1 MSEISA
7 PESESI
13 DVAIVGGGLSGLV
26 TAVRAS
32 MAGLRAIVFEKG
44 AEERYLCASR
54 LTGGVFHVCMMD
66 IRTDPQK
73 LAAIINE
80 ETGGFCSPEL
90 ADLVACNALRA
101 VTWLTRAGVRFIR
114 GPYPHLSF
122 MLTPPNVVR
131 VGAAWRGRGGDSALC
146 VLEAQLIKCG
156 GQIRRGHRAKGL
168 LSSPL
173 GDCVGLEVESA
184 QGFSQVRSSAV
195 VLADGGFQ
203 SSVPALSRY
212 VTPAPEKVFQRNARR
227 SSGDALDMAEVFAPA
242 IAGMDSFYGHVL
254 SRLALHNEKLWPY
267 PWLDDIVA
275 MGIIVDGHGRR
286 FCDEGLGGGAV
297 ANRIARLTDPLS
309 ATVICDAKMWAA
321 NARSLVIPANPYLQ
335 LLGGVVHQANDL
347 TSLAQMADLP
357 KDCLVRSVEAYNR
370 SIASGSG
377 LSLSPSRTSVGRTSA
392 SPIAHGPFYA
402 IPACAGITYT
412 MGGPVIDS
420 HARMVSRAG
429 HPIGGLY
436 IVGAAS
442 GGIEGGPRPGYVGG
456 LVKAA
461 VTGLA
466 AAEHIVSTRF
476 SLRTMPQGISSAGQP

>member
-1 MSEISA
+1 MSQISA
-7 PESESI
+7 PGSESI

-44 AEERYLCASR
+44 TEERYLCASR
-54 LTGGVFHVCMMD
+54 LTGGVFHVCMTD

-73 LAAIINE
+73 LAEIISE

-90 ADLVACNALRA
+90 ADLVAGNALRA

-131 VGAAWRGRGGDSALC
+131 VGAAWRGRGGDSALR
-146 VLEAQLIKCG
+146 VLEGQLVKCG
-156 GQIRRGHRAKGL
+156 GQIRRGHRARGL

-173 GDCVGLEVESA
+173 RDCIGLEVEGA
-184 QGFSQVRSSAV
+184 QGISQVRSSAV

-212 VTPAPEKVFQRNARR
+212 VSPAPEKVFQRNARR
-227 SSGDALDMAEVFAPA
+227 SFGNALEMAEVFAPA
-242 IAGMDSFYGHVL
+242 IVGMDSFYGHVL
-254 SRLALHNEKLWPY
+254 SRSALHNEKLWPY
-267 PWLDDIVA
+267 PWLDDIVTV
-275 MGIIVDGHGRR
+275 GVIVDGHGRR
-286 FCDEGLGGGAV
+286 FCDEGLGGVAV

-309 ATVICDAKMWAA
+309 ATVICDAEMWAA

-335 LLGGVVHQANDL
+335 LLGGVMHRASDL
-347 TSLAQMADLP
+347 TSLARMAGLP
-357 KDCLVRSVEAYNR
+357 DCLVRNVEAYN
-370 SIASGSG
+370 ASVTAWSG
-377 LSLSPSRTSVGRTSA
+377 MSLSPFRTSIGRTSA

-412 MGGPVIDS
+412 MGGPVIDN
-420 HARMVSRAG
+420 HARMVSRSG
-429 HPIGGLY
+429 QPIGGLY
-436 IVGAAS
+436 IVGSAS
-442 GGIEGGPRPGYVGG
+442 GGIEGGAKPGYVGG

-466 AAEHIVSTRF
+466 AAEHIIETRLSLSTT
-476 SLRTMPQGISSAGQP
+476 SSGISSAGQL